1 MDRRLNDS
9 PASRRIESAVLR
21 RPAPARR
28 AAFADVLRRLRRMYG
43 PVRWSPRGSGLDVL
57 VGAMLS
63 QNTNMANSRRG
74 YRQLRRAFPT
84 WPKVLAAPVDQV
96 QRQIAICGLARQR
109 ARRLQVLLAQIK
121 HSTTPAAAGSW
132 TLDWLADV
140 DPAQGDRL
148 PAVSFHGVGPKTAA
162 YTLLFGFNHPVL
174 PVDNG
179 ILRVARRLRLV
190 RPKSNADAAGADAR
204 SPWCRAATTSP
215 PTCCMFRH
223 AKERCRPKN
232 PKCDACKLLPLC
244 PHGQR
249 RVRHRPP
256 EVGVELL
263 PPRRLARFAS
273 AGIPNGG
280 GDDQARPGVR
290 GHA

>member
-1 MDRRLNDS
+1 
-9 PASRRIESAVLR
+9 
-21 RPAPARR
+21 
-28 AAFADVLRRLRRMYG
+28 MYG
-43 PVRWSPRGSGLDVL
+43 PIVWTPRGTGLDML
-57 VGAMLS
+57 VQAMLS

-96 QRQIAICGLARQR
+96 QRLIAICGLARQR

-121 HSTTPAAAGSW
+121 QDHPGGRGKLD
-132 TLDWLADV
+132 LDWLADV
-140 DPAQGDRL
+140 DPAQGTAYLR
-148 PAVSFHGVGPKTAA
+148 SFHGVGPKTAA

-190 RPKSNADAAGADAR
+190 RPKSNADAAGATLLPLVPR
-204 SPWCRAATTSP
+204 GNHFAAHVL
-215 PTCCMFRH
+215 MFRH

-249 RVRHRPP
+249 RMKHRPP
-256 EVGVELL
+256 EVCVERL
-263 PPRRLARFAS
+263 PPRPRLLAKFVS
-273 AGIPNGG
+273 AGIAK
-280 GDDQARPGVR
+280 QARDD
-290 GHA
+290 